1 VDHFARWTLRRIA
14 RYESDRAKD
23 LRLAGTHGLDEA
35 IQNNKL
41 DALMFPGA
49 NLNGIAAKTGYPAV
63 VVVPLG
69 LVPNAPNN
77 SPFPPGFDPRPGPFG
92 VSFAGAACTEP
103 KLIGIAYSFEQAT
116 KGRICSLQARRA
128 DRV

>member
-1 VDHFARWTLRRIA
+1 MRWTSKKIA
-14 RYESDRAKD
+14 RYEADRAKD

-35 IQNNKL
+35 LQNNKL

-49 NLNGIAAKTGYPAV
+49 NLNGIVAKTGYPV

-77 SPFPPGFDPRPGPFG
+77 APFPPRYDAKPGPFG
-92 VSFAGAACTEP
+92 VSFAGAACSEP
-103 KLIGIAYSFEQAT
+103 KLISIGYAFEQAT
-116 KGRICSLQARRA
+116 KGRISPPNLP
-128 DRV
+128 

>member
-1 VDHFARWTLRRIA
+1 MEIDKDRA
-14 RYESDRAKD
+14 RYEADRAKD
-23 LRLAGTHGLDEA
+23 LRLAGTHGLDES
-35 IQNNKL
+35 IQKNKL

-49 NLNGIAAKTGYPAV
+49 NLNGIAAKTGYPV

-77 SPFPPGFDPRPGPFG
+77 APFPPGFDAKPGPFG

-103 KLIGIAYSFEQAT
+103 KLIGIAYGFEQAT
-116 KGRICSLQARRA
+116 KGRISPPNLP
-128 DRV
+128 